1 MAWVNPTNVS
11 TGDVLTAATWN
22 QDVVENT
29 TRLPRGVVGVAKAS
43 SVDQTGITT
52 IADVTGCSVTFTA
65 EANRYYVAVGFVVD
79 SASSG
84 SPALQTTQITNSGAT
99 VVYARE
105 ITHFTAG
112 GGNLHTSQCE
122 SEPLTFAAGS
132 TTLKLRFGRSGGD
145 VATSTVNNST
155 MSAWIAVYDAGAV

>member
-1 MAWVNPTNVS
+1 MAWVTPSNVA

-29 TRLPRGVVGVAKAS
+29 KRLPRGVVGVAKAS

-65 EANRYYVAVGFVVD
+65 EASRYYVAVGFVVD

-84 SPALQTTQITNSGAT
+84 SPALQTTRRHLH
-99 VVYARE
+99 RE
-105 ITHFTAG
+105 QQHHACVDRC
-112 GGNLHTSQCE
+112 L
-122 SEPLTFAAGS
+122 
-132 TTLKLRFGRSGGD
+132 
-145 VATSTVNNST
+145 
-155 MSAWIAVYDAGAV
+155 